1 MIRSFMLADYVSM
14 YGFLEALAQ
23 AILQASEPPLF
34 GLWVEPEASSLVL
47 SRHGQQYFF
56 KLTNESLPCLCADED
71 SSSQASSM
79 DLEYQLSVICKDL
92 QAPAEDEEE
101 DVALSLTSSPQ
112 MQRTD
117 RPITRFL
124 PPKDVSAIRR
134 ASTDGRV
141 QGMSER
147 FSLDLCYRR

>member
-1 MIRSFMLADYVSM
+1 
-14 YGFLEALAQ
+14 
-23 AILQASEPPLF
+23 
-34 GLWVEPEASSLVL
+34 
-47 SRHGQQYFF
+47 
-56 KLTNESLPCLCADED
+56 
-71 SSSQASSM
+71 M

-92 QAPAEDEEE
+92 QSLAEEEEEE

-112 MQRTD
+112 LQRTD

-141 QGMSER
+141 QGLSER
-147 FSLDLCYRR
+147 RSLELCYRRWGQLSCDHRPVKHQAFLLSSCDLWTQRLMHAET

>member
-1 MIRSFMLADYVSM
+1 MTI
-14 YGFLEALAQ
+14 
-23 AILQASEPPLF
+23 
-34 GLWVEPEASSLVL
+34 
-47 SRHGQQYFF
+47 
-56 KLTNESLPCLCADED
+56 ESLQCLCADED
-71 SSSQASSM
+71 ISSQASSM

-92 QAPAEDEEE
+92 QDLAEEEEE

-134 ASTDGRV
+134 TSTDGRV
-141 QGMSER
+141 QGMSEQY
-147 FSLDLCYRR
+147 SLDLCYRR